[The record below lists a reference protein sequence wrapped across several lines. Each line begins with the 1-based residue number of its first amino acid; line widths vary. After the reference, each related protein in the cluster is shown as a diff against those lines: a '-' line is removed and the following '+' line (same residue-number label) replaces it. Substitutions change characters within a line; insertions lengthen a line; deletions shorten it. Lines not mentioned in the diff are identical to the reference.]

1 MNLPNFL
8 TLLRMLM
15 VPVVVVLFVQGRL
28 SWALAFFLL
37 AGLTDVLDGYLARR
51 NHQITNFGK
60 VMDPLADK
68 LMLLTTLIC
77 LCVTYHIPLWV
88 PIVIGVKE
96 CTMITVAGL
105 LYRKDI
111 VLPANLFGK
120 LATVLFTIAVVLSF
134 FSDRVAPWHTVLLYL
149 ATGVAIFAMIYYGV
163 IVLRSNPQLFHKR
176 NNA

>member
-15 VPVVVVLFVQGRL
+15 VPVVIILFTQGKL
-28 SWALAFFLL
+28 NWALAFFLL

-77 LCVTYHIPLWV
+77 LCVTGYIPLWV

-96 CTMITVAGL
+96 CTMIAVASF
-105 LYRKDI
+105 LYSKDI
-111 VLPANLFGK
+111 VLPANIFGK
-120 LATVLFTIAVVLSF
+120 LATVLFTFAVLLSF
-134 FSDRVAPWHTVLLYL
+134 FSDHVAPWHTVLLYI
-149 ATGVAIFAMIYYGV
+149 ATFVAIFAIIYYGV
-163 IVLRSNPQLFHKR
+163 IILRSNPQLFHKR
-176 NNA
+176 KNA